1 MQIQK
6 LSVTKFN
13 DNISKFI
20 EAAHDGEIYY
30 LTTRRKVRA
39 VLLGKA
45 DFDLM
50 MGQFKEL
57 YEETSEG
64 E

>member
-1 MQIQK
+1 MEMQK

-20 EAAHDGEIYY
+20 EAAHDGDIYY
-30 LTTRRKVRA
+30 LTTRRKTRA
-39 VLLGKA
+39 VLIGKR

-50 MGQFKEL
+50 MNVIQGYAK
-57 YEETSEG
+57 TK
-64 E
+64 